1 MNICAIAA
9 VSENNVIGKDGDL
22 PWKLPG
28 DLEHFRST
36 TMGHPIIMGR
46 KTFDSFPNPLP
57 NREHIVLTRNESLS
71 SSDSKVTYVNSVDEA
86 IKISKKYNKDKLF
99 VIGGQSIYKLFFEQL
114 DEMILTHVKDTY
126 EGDTYFPEFD
136 VDNWNSELVDEK
148 EDFHIVYYYR

>member
-9 VSENNVIGKDGDL
+9 VSENNVIGKDGNL

-57 NREHIVLTRNESLS
+57 NREHIVLTRNESLI

-148 EDFHIVYYYR
+148 EDFHIVHYYR

>member
-9 VSENNVIGKDGDL
+9 ISENNVIGKDGDL
-22 PWKLPG
+22 PWKLSE

-148 EDFHIVYYYR
+148 EDFHIVHYYR